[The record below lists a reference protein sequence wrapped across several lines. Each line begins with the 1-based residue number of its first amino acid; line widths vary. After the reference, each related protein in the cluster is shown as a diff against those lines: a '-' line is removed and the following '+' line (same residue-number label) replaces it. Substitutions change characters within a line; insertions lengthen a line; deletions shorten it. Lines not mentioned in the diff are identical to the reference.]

1 MAKKSPKRR
10 SARKPAAKAKTRK
23 TSAVKKAEEAFAE
36 SLEAHGQAAKRRP
49 DGTLPPGATHEVT
62 VAENGEKKIV
72 RRRFSIL

>member
-10 SARKPAAKAKTRK
+10 SARKPAARPKSGKAT
-23 TSAVKKAEEAFAE
+23 AAKKAEEAFAE

-49 DGTLPPGATHEVT
+49 DGTLPPGATHEIT

>member
-1 MAKKSPKRR
+1 MAKKSPDRR
-10 SARKPAAKAKTRK
+10 RVRKSAAKPKSRK
-23 TSAVKKAEEAFAE
+23 TAAAKKAEDAFAE

-49 DGTLPPGATHEVT
+49 DGTLPPGATHEIT